1 MPKLVQ
7 KSGYIKGGK
16 AGGYMNY
23 IATRENAEKLE
34 RNMDETQGREQ
45 YLKYMVTRPRVERH
59 GEHGLFS
66 STPSVSLD
74 AALRELDA
82 YSGNV
87 YTFICSLRREDAA
100 RFGYNRAE
108 AWRTLLCG
116 KQSR

>member
-1 MPKLVQ
+1 MPRLVQ

-23 IATRENAEKLE
+23 IATRENVEKLE
-34 RNMDETQGREQ
+34 RNADEAMERGG

-66 STPSVSLD
+66 GAPSVSLD

-87 YTFICSLRREDAA
+87 YTFICSLRREDAE
-100 RFGYNRAE
+100 RLGYDNAE